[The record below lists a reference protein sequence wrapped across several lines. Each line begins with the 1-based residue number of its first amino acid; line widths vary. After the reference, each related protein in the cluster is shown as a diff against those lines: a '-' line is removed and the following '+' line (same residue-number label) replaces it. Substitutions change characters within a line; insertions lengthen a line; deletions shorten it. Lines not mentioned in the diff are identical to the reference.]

1 MNKILLGLLL
11 GAVLGAVDGLTSW
24 FTPAVRAG
32 LASSAALALIHGV
45 PSYGLGNIRRYGAT
59 DALDFAVQ
67 FQTRFGPQILLT
79 SEGAV
84 TVSGAGAPVELARG
98 GSAWVPA
105 GSSTTLS
112 GAGTVFRATP
122 ILTGS
127 ATGR

>member
-1 MNKILLGLLL
+1 HVDVPELLRILDTT
-11 GAVLGAVDGLTSW
+11 DGPMAARW
-24 FTPAVRAG
+24 PRRMGPAEEVYDSPVPEFRLSRVTAGRAPVR
-32 LASSAALALIHGV
+32 L
-45 PSYGLGNIRRYGAT
+45 
-59 DALDFAVQ
+59 DA
-67 FQTRFGPQILLT
+67 GPQILLT
-79 SEGAV
+79 IGGAV

-122 ILTGS
+122 NLTGS